1 MKTVYSSEHILRN
14 AKTEL
19 TGGKLVTPYE
29 CPQCAD
35 YILSAIKDAQ
45 LGEIIAP
52 SQWSRHWIE
61 SVHDT
66 NYLTF

>member
-1 MKTVYSSEHILRN
+1 MKTVYSSEHIFRN

-29 CPQCAD
+29 CAD

-45 LGEIIAP
+45 L
-52 SQWSRHWIE
+52 W
-61 SVHDT
+61 
-66 NYLTF
+66 